1 MQFGR
6 QISMPEI
13 SALGLGAMEADL
25 GASDLRR
32 DVKIYKVPQS
42 VSDDQYY
49 ISATEAGGIEE
60 VPPSRSRDN
69 ILLVRYTLA
78 ADGDVSVQFIH
89 KEVQNA
95 QN

>member
-1 MQFGR
+1 MELGQYVS
-6 QISMPEI
+6 IPEI
-13 SALGLGAMEADL
+13 PVLGLQAMEADL
-25 GASDLRR
+25 GTSEMRR

-69 ILLVRYTLA
+69 TPLAHYTLDS
-78 ADGDVSVQFIH
+78 DGNTIVKYQH
-89 KEVQNA
+89 EELQNA
-95 QN
+95 